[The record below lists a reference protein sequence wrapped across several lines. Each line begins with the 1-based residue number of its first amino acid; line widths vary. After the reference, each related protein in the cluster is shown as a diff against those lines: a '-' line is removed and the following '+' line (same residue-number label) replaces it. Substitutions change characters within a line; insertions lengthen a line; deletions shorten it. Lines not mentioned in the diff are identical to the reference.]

1 MSDEQFR
8 LVPVGPD
15 NAALVGAV
23 FRAVYGE
30 DYVDSA
36 VYRPECLLQKIAQG
50 RLAGLL
56 AFDSAGRPAG
66 YAALGPTAPN
76 PFLWEEK
83 GLIVVPAYNK
93 TDAGTMLA
101 CYFGDPAVWPAGV
114 AGVFA
119 STVCHHYFSQ
129 VICAKAGWIASA
141 IQLDLFDAAILHDRP
156 ADIDRISCAL
166 FFSLMPPAGGR
177 SYWPA
182 AYRAVLSA
190 LAAARHEPQGEL
202 STEPLPAAAATA
214 LEIIP
219 VTASRSMKVN
229 VLRVGGDWAAVADRL
244 VDEARRR
251 RLLSV
256 QLFIDTSCPAIGEA
270 VEILRTRGFFFGGLA
285 PRWFGSD
292 GLLMQQVFADTRYD
306 LIKLYTDTAKNLL
319 AFIRA
324 DRQAVGQETGAT
336 T

>member
-15 NAALVGAV
+15 NAALVGTV

-36 VYRPECLLQKIAQG
+36 VYRPESLLQKISHGQ
-50 RLAGLL
+50 LAGLL
-56 AFDSAGRPAG
+56 ALDSAGRPAG
-66 YAALGPTAPN
+66 YSALGPTAPN
-76 PFLWEEK
+76 PCLWEEK

-93 TDAGTMLA
+93 TDAGTLLA
-101 CYFGDPAVWPAGV
+101 RYFGDPAVWPEGV
-114 AGVFA
+114 TGVFA

-166 FFSLMPPAGGR
+166 FFSLMPPTGGC
-177 SYWPA
+177 SYWPT
-182 AYRAVLSA
+182 AYREILSS

-202 STEPLPAAAATA
+202 STESLPAATATA
-214 LEIIP
+214 MDIIP
-219 VTASRSMKVN
+219 ITASRSMKVN

-244 VDEARRR
+244 VAEARRQ

-270 VEILRTRGFFFGGLA
+270 VEILRAHGFFFGGLA

-292 GLLMQQVFADTRYD
+292 GLLMQLVFADTRYE
-306 LIKLYTDTAKNLL
+306 LIKLYPDTVRNLL
-319 AFIRA
+319 AFICT
-324 DRQAVGQETGAT
+324 DRLAVGQETGAK
-336 T
+336 